1 MTSFFGDARGHADP
15 GLKEANRR
23 SRLHLA
29 RDIND
34 ERTLAGEVA
43 APIRRGRH
51 WIWFTGA
58 AVALGVLAIVGG
70 RGSTDVPVTPSCQTP
85 AIALGS
91 GRVTAGDPLAYR
103 VTGPD
108 DARYVVTLD
117 GQPVRGDAGSLISY
131 TQTDAGP
138 AFRLQECLSPTLR
151 IAAPAGNGPHRLAVL
166 QVAADGRA
174 RQVADTTVTITGTP

>member
-1 MTSFFGDARGHADP
+1 MSSFFGGVRGHENP

-23 SRLHLA
+23 SRLHMA

-34 ERTLAGEVA
+34 ERTLAGDVE

-51 WIWFTGA
+51 WVWFTGA
-58 AVALGVLAIVGG
+58 AVALGLFAIIGG
-70 RGSTDVPVTPSCQTP
+70 RGHDDVPVTASCSAP
-85 AIALGS
+85 AIAVGS
-91 GRVTAGDPLAYR
+91 NQVTAGTALAYR

-108 DARYVVTLD
+108 GPRYVVTLD

-131 TQTDAGP
+131 TSTDAGP

-151 IAAPAGNGPHRLAVL
+151 VAAPAGNGTHRLAVL
-166 QVAADGRA
+166 RVAPDGGTT
-174 RQVADTTVTITGTP
+174 QVADTTVTVTGTP

>member
-1 MTSFFGDARGHADP
+1 MTSFFGGVRGHENP

-23 SRLHLA
+23 SRLHWA
-29 RDIND
+29 RDVND
-34 ERTLAGEVA
+34 ERTLAGDVE

-58 AVALGVLAIVGG
+58 AAGLGVLAIVGG
-70 RGSTDVPVTPSCQTP
+70 RGHDDVPVTPSCQTP
-85 AIALGS
+85 AIAVQS
-91 GRVTAGDPLAYR
+91 NRVTAGDALAYR

-108 DARYVVTLD
+108 AARYVVTLD

-131 TQTDAGP
+131 SPTDAGP
-138 AFRLQECLSPTLR
+138 SFRLQECLSPTLR

-166 QVAADGRA
+166 QVAADGGT
-174 RQVADTTVTITGTP
+174 RQVADTTVTVTGTP